1 MIICESDQDALIIRW
16 LYVAPDKRGQGYG
29 DALLSAA
36 LDAALSVGKN
46 TVAAM
51 FGPEPERDTICP
63 DEREYFEYHGFDREE
78 LIGDYDDPMM
88 VMDINKNI
96 NEI

>member
-1 MIICESDQDALIIRW
+1 
-16 LYVAPDKRGQGYG
+16 
-29 DALLSAA
+29 
-36 LDAALSVGKN
+36 
-46 TVAAM
+46 M